1 MSNADSLAKASKLLI
16 CRPKVFI
23 DADVLIAGSASTR
36 GASHIVLQLSELTV
50 IEGFISLQV
59 KREAERNL
67 QIKLPQ
73 ALSIFRK
80 LVKSAVEVVADA
92 GIGEITPYLSQA
104 NANDASILA
113 TACTNRC
120 HYLLT
125 FNVRHYYP
133 KAVTISVLSPGDF
146 LFMLRQQLLSLIPS

>member
-1 MSNADSLAKASKLLI
+1 MSNAYNSAKTSTSLIS
-16 CRPKVFI
+16 RPRVFI

-50 IEGFISLQV
+50 IKGLISLQV
-59 KREAERNL
+59 KGEAERNL
-67 QIKLPQ
+67 QIKLPD
-73 ALSIFRK
+73 ALPSFRK

-92 GIGEITPYLSQA
+92 GVEEITPYLSQA
-104 NANDASILA
+104 NANDTPILA

-133 KAVTISVLSPGDF
+133 KEGMIVILSPGDF
-146 LFMLRQQLLSLIPS
+146 LFMLRQQLLALIPC